1 MFGKNHL
8 RTFFFSTRFNR
19 EERKRSTLREEPG
32 PSSSSSTEQRSRLT
46 RDNEEQAQASTS
58 TAGNQD
64 EGDETDAKKDEEDKD
79 EMAEAVLTEEDLIQQ
94 SQADY
99 DSGRYSPTLLTSSEL
114 PLDSH
119 TITPEEDLHRLQLAR
134 RQLQVTG
141 RTIRFWVRRLLKCL
155 SFLPQEHESCICCR

>member
-1 MFGKNHL
+1 MFRKYHL
-8 RTFFFSTRFNR
+8 RTFHFFFFIRFNR
-19 EERKRSTLREEPG
+19 EERTRSTLREEPDT
-32 PSSSSSTEQRSRLT
+32 SSSSTEQRSRLT
-46 RDNEEQAQASTS
+46 TDNEEQPQASTS

-64 EGDETDAKKDEEDKD
+64 EGEETDAKKDEEDKD

-119 TITPEEDLHRLQLAR
+119 MITPEEDLHRLQLAR

-141 RTIRFWVRRLLKCL
+141 RTARFWMRLPKSPSSPKNMNLLCY
-155 SFLPQEHESCICCR
+155 R